1 VMMTMM
7 RMVVVVMPV
16 GVMMVVL
23 MVVVMGRMV
32 MVMVMMVMMM
42 TSGDDSHAGY
52 TVVGIHYQHA
62 IHQSPTLS
70 VHSTSNQTRAMPREP
85 PSVLIDGG

>member
-1 VMMTMM
+1 MMMMMMMILIMTMA
-7 RMVVVVMPV
+7 
-16 GVMMVVL
+16 
-23 MVVVMGRMV
+23 MV
-32 MVMVMMVMMM
+32 MLIMMMVMIMMVMM

-62 IHQSPTLS
+62 IHRSPTLS
-70 VHSTSNQTRAMPREP
+70 VHSTSNQTRAMLGEP

>member
-1 VMMTMM
+1 MA
-7 RMVVVVMPV
+7 R
-16 GVMMVVL
+16 GN
-23 MVVVMGRMV
+23 
-32 MVMVMMVMMM
+32 MVMMMMLIMTMAMVMLMMVMMMM

-70 VHSTSNQTRAMPREP
+70 MHSTSNQTRAMLSEP

>member
-1 VMMTMM
+1 MMMMMMMMMILIMSMAMVM
-7 RMVVVVMPV
+7 
-16 GVMMVVL
+16 L
-23 MVVVMGRMV
+23 MVMI
-32 MVMVMMVMMM
+32 MMVMMM

-70 VHSTSNQTRAMPREP
+70 VHSTSNQTKAMLSEP